1 MSDKIQ
7 LAKGITLW
15 RNAHRQTIF
24 RLHYEADPRKGDGKK
39 IFVPEINMFLSPWAH
54 SEYVQS
60 TDKSYYLQEYEID
73 FGATAGALLFS
84 FSEDATVVDDFPIP
98 HNWTRYMMLDPHPAK
113 PHASLWA
120 AVDPYGEW
128 WIYREYWPSELCF
141 RYLPSGEKAG
151 SSAAVTDR
159 EGPIGIKQ
167 YVACLKL
174 LESKENPQNG
184 GTKEYIY
191 KRVIDYAARAFGQ
204 GDSNQQTDTNFQK
217 EFEKAGEE
225 SEFPLDFEDAKK
237 DRDVGVLAVNT
248 ALMGRMILDP
258 RAGDEP
264 VRRSKVRI
272 LRQACPEL
280 IFQLKHNRK
289 RKPTQHE
296 QDNEDPLVKAIR
308 KRNDLTDC
316 LRYFVQSN
324 PEYYDPPDPES
335 ENTFIPSSP
344 IGGY

>member
-1 MSDKIQ
+1 LDKIQ
-7 LAKGITLW
+7 LATGITLW
-15 RNAHRQTIF
+15 RNGHKQTLF
-24 RLHYEADPRKGDGKK
+24 RLHYGADPRKGGGEKV
-39 IFVPEINMFLSPWAH
+39 FVPEINMWLSPWAKN
-54 SEYVQS
+54 EYDQA

-73 FGATAGALLFS
+73 FGATSGALLFS
-84 FSEDATVVDDFPIP
+84 FTEEYTVVDDFQIP
-98 HNWTRYMMLDPHPAK
+98 HNWTRYHMLDPHPAK

-128 WIYREYWPSELCF
+128 WIYREYWPSPLCF
-141 RYLPSGEKAG
+141 RYLPSGELAG
-151 SSAAVTDR
+151 SSGAVTDR
-159 EGPIGIKQ
+159 EGPVAIKQ

-184 GTKEYIY
+184 GKAEYIY

-204 GDSNQQTDTNFQK
+204 GDSNTPTDSNFQTD
-217 EFEKAGEE
+217 FEKAGEE
-225 SEFPLDFEDAKK
+225 LDFPLEFQDAKK

-248 ALMGRMILDP
+248 ALTGRLIIDP
-258 RAGDEP
+258 RSGDEP
-264 VRRSKVRI
+264 VMRSKIRI
-272 LRQACPEL
+272 MRRACPEL
-280 IFQLKHNRK
+280 IWQLKHNRK

-296 QDNEDPLVKAIR
+296 QENEDPLVKAVR
-308 KRNDLTDC
+308 KRNDLTDD

-324 PEYYDPPDPES
+324 PEYFDPPDPET